1 MYACLLIEIAK
12 CCQLWNE
19 AERFFFFFENRDG
32 MKNSEGGE
40 IYSISIER
48 KDLIIDYFASMI
60 EGFFENFLRKGKD

>member
-1 MYACLLIEIAK
+1 
-12 CCQLWNE
+12 
-19 AERFFFFFENRDG
+19 